1 MEEEGKPEDAVHT
14 DRQWHTTCCVDRR
27 KRIPHR
33 HATGCWRLELGKPL
47 LESQRGNPRFAMK
60 ALGGMT
66 NEMAELDACA
76 AVLVALDCMDNSE
89 TGQHVGQD
97 GR

>member
-1 MEEEGKPEDAVHT
+1 MQYTLT
-14 DRQWHTTCCVDRR
+14 DSGTRLVVWTDGSAFHIDMPPV
-27 KRIPHR
+27 
-33 HATGCWRLELGKPL
+33 AGELELGKPW

-66 NEMAELDACA
+66 NEMAELGACA